1 MNEEQLRIDNYL
13 SKNALG
19 YANRKTSTETG
30 VNSDLVAG
38 GPTNEHVHDLLRDMI
53 LNHGCCIE
61 LNVGRRILDYS

>member
-30 VNSDLVAG
+30 VNCDLGQVVL
-38 GPTNEHVHDLLRDMI
+38 PMSMCVI
-53 LNHGCCIE
+53 
-61 LNVGRRILDYS
+61 Y